1 MSTSLIVGLGVLLIA
16 LIFLRMEIAF
26 ALGIIGL
33 LWLSI
38 ADHSMTIGVSRV
50 FGGMDGFVLLAIP
63 FFLLAGELMNEAKI
77 TPRLV
82 QFANVTIGRLR
93 GGLAQANV
101 LASVFFAGITGAAVA
116 DVAALGRI
124 FVPAMAEEGY
134 DRDFSAA
141 VTAASSLV
149 GPIIPPSIII
159 VIYGGVTAT
168 SVGGLF
174 AAAIVPGILLGLALM
189 AIVAV
194 LSHKHDYP
202 KYEEEVDRSEYPR
215 LLLDSLLAL
224 TMPVII
230 LGGIMGGYMTPTE
243 AAAVACAY
251 AIFLGMVIFR
261 TLNLRSIYRALH
273 DSLMRASQLYLIIG
287 FAMIIS
293 WLLAREG
300 VPRMLAEAIGGS
312 GVGVIGFMA
321 LVLLILLFIGTW
333 LEIGAAT
340 IILAPTLADMATLIG
355 IHEFQFGIMFV
366 VALCFGLITPPVGI
380 CLFAASS
387 VSNTP
392 VWPIAKRIVPFF
404 VADLAVIALV
414 IYVPELTL
422 WLPRQFGII

>member
-1 MSTSLIVGLGVLLIA
+1 MDMTIIIALAIFLVL

-26 ALGIIGL
+26 ALGIVGL
-33 LWLSI
+33 FWLSLGGQ
-38 ADHSMTIGVSRV
+38 SMTIGVSRV
-50 FGGMDGFVLLAIP
+50 FGGMNSFVLLAIP
-63 FFLLAGELMNEAKI
+63 FFLFAGELMNEAKI

-82 QFANVTIGRLR
+82 KLANVTIGRVR

-101 LASVFFAGITGAAVA
+101 FASMIFAGITGAAVA

-159 VIYGGVTAT
+159 VIYGGVTQT

-174 AAAIVPGILLGLALM
+174 AAAIVPGIILGLALM
-189 AIVAV
+189 ILVSV
-194 LSHKHDYP
+194 LSWKNDYP
-202 KYEEEVDRSEYPR
+202 RYEEKVEREEYPR
-215 LLLDSLLAL
+215 LLLDSALAL

-230 LGGIMGGYMTPTE
+230 VGGIVGGFMTPTE
-243 AAAVACAY
+243 AAAVASAY
-251 AIFLGMVIFR
+251 AILLGVLIFR
-261 TLNLRSIYRALH
+261 TLDGSGIYRALH
-273 DSLMRASQLYLIIG
+273 DSLLRSAQLYLIIG
-287 FAMIIS
+287 FAMVLS
-293 WLLAREG
+293 WLLAFEG
-300 VPRMLAEAIGGS
+300 VPGMLAEAIASYGLGI
-312 GVGVIGFMA
+312 IGFM
-321 LVLLILLFIGTW
+321 VIVLILLLFVGTW
-333 LEIGAAT
+333 LEIGAAA
-340 IILAPTLADMATLIG
+340 IILAPTLHEMALQLG

-387 VSNTP
+387 VSSTP

-404 VADLAVIALV
+404 VVDLAVIMLI
-414 IYVPELTL
+414 IYFPELTL
-422 WLPRQFGII
+422 WLPRQFGFA